1 MNHYQ
6 DYRES
11 IKIMWI
17 NQLPLTKH
25 SLFLLFIVYCLL
37 FIVYNIILQYVHHLI
52 MDNFLKIATNR
63 NSLKALTKDFYLDE
77 LEKLVNNINI
87 IIEQRKESEAKLK
100 EKHKEKIQKIEN
112 IKTLLSEQGLSVD
125 DLINDPVAA
134 INTHSKPKKK
144 LKPKYRIIDL
154 DGETHEWTGR
164 GRAPRVFKKYF
175 ELGHPKESCLITNNA
190 TL

>member
-1 MNHYQ
+1 
-6 DYRES
+6 
-11 IKIMWI
+11 
-17 NQLPLTKH
+17 
-25 SLFLLFIVYCLL
+25 
-37 FIVYNIILQYVHHLI
+37 

-77 LEKLVNNINI
+77 LEKLANNINI

-125 DLINDPVAA
+125 DLINDPVAT
-134 INTHSKPKKK
+134 INTPSKPKKK

-154 DGETHEWTGR
+154 DSQTHEWTGR
-164 GRAPRVFKKYF
+164 GRAPKVFKEYF
-175 ELGHPKESCLITNNA
+175 ELGHPKESCLITDNI

>member
-1 MNHYQ
+1 
-6 DYRES
+6 
-11 IKIMWI
+11 
-17 NQLPLTKH
+17 
-25 SLFLLFIVYCLL
+25 
-37 FIVYNIILQYVHHLI
+37 

-63 NSLKALTKDFYLDE
+63 NSLKALTKDFYIDE
-77 LEKLVNNINI
+77 LEKLANNINI
-87 IIEQRKESEAKLK
+87 IIEQRKEREAKLK

-125 DLINDPVAA
+125 DLINDPVATT
-134 INTHSKPKKK
+134 NTPSNPKKK

-164 GRAPRVFKKYF
+164 GRAPKAFKKYF
-175 ELGHPKESCLITNNA
+175 ELGHPKESCLITDNI